1 MAGEFSTGSAEL
13 DALLEELRAGDNVV
27 FYTQD
32 ARDYL
37 PFVAA
42 LLRHV
47 RTSPNGL
54 VYIRSAGL
62 LDDLVATVPRA
73 RVLDVA
79 GFYSTQDPLH
89 ALQAKMQSFG
99 PRVYYLFEP
108 LSSLAPWCDE
118 KGMRDFFLAICPVLF
133 SLDTIAYW
141 GLCRGQ
147 HSLASITAIKDC
159 TQVFLAVERA
169 DRDLIVTPVKVLG
182 RYSDAMFR
190 PHRVLTERGELR
202 VRPLPVGV
210 RDQGAYMRALAEKNR
225 ELAQIRDALDRS
237 NRELKRR
244 NKELAEL
251 NERLSEQSRLYQSL
265 RINLDHLLALFQAGQ
280 VIGASLAVEQVNQ
293 AIVAAAKRLFGVSAC
308 RLDLSATAQV
318 EAVEISEGMTPVWS
332 ARLNRPPLAEMRA
345 EVCRGL
351 KARAVSLF
359 GEGGELIGSAAL
371 APIIV
376 RNACL
381 GTLEV
386 YAPDGRLDTEE
397 SLMLLSYLA
406 SEASIALDN
415 AHLYR
420 EVEIQGQQI
429 RSFVENV
436 ITNEEQDSRRLALDL
451 HDGLVQLIVA
461 SYQHLQSAQAWRRR
475 DPDAEEKEL
484 EKGIQLLRRA
494 IHEAR
499 RLIGELRPAGLDDF
513 GLIHALQLYV
523 AQLSADADWEVS
535 LDIDPDWPPCPPALE
550 AALFRIVQEATANAR
565 KYADAARI
573 QVKLEADDE
582 ELSLTIR
589 DWGKGFDPNEVA
601 SLPQQGLH
609 IGLIGIRERA
619 RLWGGRCTIR
629 SQPGQGT
636 TIEIAIPRARASLS
650 PQPIAA
656 RS

>member
-1 MAGEFSTGSAEL
+1 
-13 DALLEELRAGDNVV
+13 
-27 FYTQD
+27 
-32 ARDYL
+32 
-37 PFVAA
+37 
-42 LLRHV
+42 
-47 RTSPNGL
+47 
-54 VYIRSAGL
+54 
-62 LDDLVATVPRA
+62 
-73 RVLDVA
+73 
-79 GFYSTQDPLH
+79 
-89 ALQAKMQSFG
+89 
-99 PRVYYLFEP
+99 
-108 LSSLAPWCDE
+108 
-118 KGMRDFFLAICPVLF
+118 
-133 SLDTIAYW
+133 
-141 GLCRGQ
+141 
-147 HSLASITAIKDC
+147 
-159 TQVFLAVERA
+159 
-169 DRDLIVTPVKVLG
+169 
-182 RYSDAMFR
+182 
-190 PHRVLTERGELR
+190 
-202 VRPLPVGV
+202 
-210 RDQGAYMRALAEKNR
+210 
-225 ELAQIRDALDRS
+225 
-237 NRELKRR
+237 
-244 NKELAEL
+244 
-251 NERLSEQSRLYQSL
+251 
-265 RINLDHLLALFQAGQ
+265 
-280 VIGASLAVEQVNQ
+280 
-293 AIVAAAKRLFGVSAC
+293 
-308 RLDLSATAQV
+308 
-318 EAVEISEGMTPVWS
+318 
-332 ARLNRPPLAEMRA
+332 
-345 EVCRGL
+345 
-351 KARAVSLF
+351 
-359 GEGGELIGSAAL
+359 
-371 APIIV
+371 
-376 RNACL
+376 
-381 GTLEV
+381 
-386 YAPDGRLDTEE
+386 
-397 SLMLLSYLA
+397 MLLSYLA